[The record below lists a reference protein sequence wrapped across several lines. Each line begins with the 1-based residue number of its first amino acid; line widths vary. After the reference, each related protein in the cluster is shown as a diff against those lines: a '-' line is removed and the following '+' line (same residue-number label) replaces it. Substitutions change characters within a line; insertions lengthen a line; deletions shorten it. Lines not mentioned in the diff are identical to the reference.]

1 MDETQ
6 SSKEDTGLKGLYC
19 GPIDFTDPMGRR
31 LLRGV
36 SVSFT
41 PPTLCVITGPS
52 GSGKTSL
59 LRAISG
65 LNKAHVPE
73 RRLGNR
79 TYSDRRLP
87 EWRSRVTLLL
97 QDAPCIEGTIRDNLA
112 FAFSFKNALNK
123 EFSEKEACEL
133 LKRVGLDHF
142 GLDHTVNG
150 LSGGERHRLS
160 LVRGLLWA
168 PPVLLADEP
177 LSGLEPELAQVC
189 FELLYEY
196 SHKRPA
202 VVICVLHQERFAR
215 QADTV
220 LRLKD
225 GTLH

>member
-1 MDETQ
+1 
-6 SSKEDTGLKGLYC
+6 
-19 GPIDFTDPMGRR
+19 MGRR
-31 LLRGV
+31 LLRGIT
-36 SVSFT
+36 VSFT

-65 LNKAHVPE
+65 LNKGLVSE
-73 RRLGNR
+73 RRLGNIA
-79 TYSDRRLP
+79 YSDRRLP
-87 EWRSRVTLLL
+87 EWRSKVTLLL
-97 QDAPCIEGTIRDNLA
+97 QDAPCIDGTIRDNLA
-112 FAFSFKNALNK
+112 FAFSFKNALGK
-123 EFSEKEACEL
+123 KFSEEEAFWL
-133 LKRVGLDHF
+133 LKKVRLDHF
-142 GLDHTVNG
+142 GLDHPVNG
-150 LSGGERHRLS
+150 LSGGERHRLC

-189 FELLYEY
+189 FELLYKF
-196 SHKRPA
+196 SRKRPA